1 MRLPLLLMALA
12 CAAPAAFAA
21 QPIYGDRAGSDRA
34 AYGPPSPVDETLST
48 EAVAVLLHERG
59 YRSIMFVDRSP
70 PIYVAY
76 ACREDTLFTLDVEE
90 TGEIRERRRL
100 GACDLA
106 SDGRGGDVG
115 RSLKDSPYGIGAI
128 EQRDESLLRGDDCS
142 GPRRGGGLE
151 PCRQTDKASPIKDEI
166 VALLTALKYT
176 SIQVVGNH
184 PRMQVEACHNARR
197 YRLAFEAG
205 GDLSAREAIGSC
217 DRHAASYQDRPT
229 KPAPYA
235 RPGQCRRD
243 LEALVRSTRFEFDR
257 GSATLREELKPTL
270 LQIAQL
276 AQDCDGLTIEVAGYT
291 DAIGDR
297 IKNLY
302 LSQRRAEVVVDYLAQ
317 SGLERRRLTARG
329 YGAEEHPAGGDLIVK
344 EEPVHRRI
352 EFVLSWANRP

>member
-21 QPIYGDRAGSDRA
+21 QPIYGDRAASDRA
-34 AYGPPSPVDETLST
+34 AYGPPSPGEETLST

-70 PIYVAY
+70 PVYVAY
-76 ACREDTLFTLDVEE
+76 ACREDALFTLDVEA

-106 SDGRGGDVG
+106 NDGRGGDVG
-115 RSLKDSPYGIGAI
+115 RSLKDSSYGIGAPI
-128 EQRDESLLRGDDCS
+128 VPREESLLRGDECS
-142 GPRRGGGLE
+142 GPRGGGLE
-151 PCRQTDKASPIKDEI
+151 HCRQTDKTSPLKDEI

-176 SIQVVGNH
+176 SIQVVGNY
-184 PRMQVEACHNARR
+184 PRMQVEACHNTRR

-217 DRHAASYQDRPT
+217 DRYAAAYQDRPT
-229 KPAPYA
+229 KPTPYA

-243 LEALVRSTRFEFDR
+243 LEALVHSTRFVFDR

-276 AQDCDGLTIEVAGYT
+276 AQDCEGLTIEVAGYT

-302 LSQRRAEVVVDYLAQ
+302 LSQRRAEAVVDYLVQ

-329 YGAEEHPAGGDLIVK
+329 YGAEEHTGGGDLIVK